1 MKYTITAGVRM
12 YSIDSASPVTSPPHG
27 PIALRAE
34 EDAAPA
40 LVRTLLDSVRIASV
54 SLTGEGI
61 DDQVGFLQ
69 KRLQAWGFTVEVH
82 PTSSNPIIYAEAG
95 PKDARTTW
103 LLYGHYD
110 VYPADEKQE
119 GW

>member
-1 MKYTITAGVRM
+1 MIESSVR
-12 YSIDSASPVTSPPHG
+12 D
-27 PIALRAE
+27 RA
-34 EDAAPA
+34 DD
-40 LVRTLLDSVRIASV
+40 LVRPLLESVRIASI

-61 DDQVGFLQ
+61 ADEVAFL
-69 KRLQAWGFTVEVH
+69 KRRLEGWGFAVEVH
-82 PTSSNPIIYAEAG
+82 KTASHPIIYAEAG

-119 GW
+119 GWRTKPFEPV